1 MNNQVVN
8 LNEVLANFQKSYPNL
23 AGFKYDQGMDALV
36 YEGNYIRLNGYML
49 SRINPTLF
57 SMSPDDIFTYLKNGF
72 YYNTDENGLL
82 NNLLS
87 KLIITDEEAVFIKN
101 YIKRFITRYNLYL
114 NNKDLFDGLMASDE
128 NINNYIKTMLEG
140 KKIIDSVKDI
150 KSNDEHDALS
160 ILANSYRNEME
171 NVNSNSLSQGLSL
184 TRTNPNYGKFK
195 ENEEY
200 LKSLEDKQK
209 FGMAGFTRII
219 LIISS
224 AVAFGMYLALKFM
237 SF

>member
-49 SRINPTLF
+49 SRINPSLF

-114 NNKDLFDGLMASDE
+114 NNKDLFDGLMACDE
-128 NINNYIKTMLEG
+128 NLINYFKKML
-140 KKIIDSVKDI
+140 
-150 KSNDEHDALS
+150 
-160 ILANSYRNEME
+160 
-171 NVNSNSLSQGLSL
+171 
-184 TRTNPNYGKFK
+184 
-195 ENEEY
+195 
-200 LKSLEDKQK
+200 
-209 FGMAGFTRII
+209 
-219 LIISS
+219 
-224 AVAFGMYLALKFM
+224 
-237 SF
+237 

>member
-1 MNNQVVN
+1 MNNQMIN

-101 YIKRFITRYNLYL
+101 YIKSKMFFFVVNTKKEGISTFFYSFITVFS
-114 NNKDLFDGLMASDE
+114 LFVPYFLE
-128 NINNYIKTMLEG
+128 NYSEFFL
-140 KKIIDSVKDI
+140 
-150 KSNDEHDALS
+150 
-160 ILANSYRNEME
+160 
-171 NVNSNSLSQGLSL
+171 
-184 TRTNPNYGKFK
+184 PF
-195 ENEEY
+195 
-200 LKSLEDKQK
+200 
-209 FGMAGFTRII
+209 
-219 LIISS
+219 
-224 AVAFGMYLALKFM
+224 
-237 SF
+237 

>member
-72 YYNTDENGLL
+72 YYNT
-82 NNLLS
+82 
-87 KLIITDEEAVFIKN
+87 VFIKN

-160 ILANSYRNEME
+160 MLANSYRNEME